1 MDNFAQ
7 VSPTRRMKTA
17 SKAAAL
23 VLGAAV
29 ATAVVAGAARPAAA
43 ASAPAGATLWVAKG
57 AGCSDTAAA
66 TRTSPLCTLARAVA
80 LAQPGDTV
88 MVRAGAYAET
98 LAPRRSGSASAP
110 IRFTAAEAG
119 VSVGAGRTAG
129 INLQGVHDLRFSG
142 LTVSGASKQ
151 GVWVSGVARVTFSG
165 LAVKANQG
173 PGFQLKSTSDVS
185 VEHSVVLA
193 NKGVGIMEL
202 GGVVGGRYLSN
213 TIDGNGH
220 DGQPFNGDGMIL
232 NGSGAVVRGNVITDN
247 GDNSL
252 YEHGIYASKAATGYL
267 VEANTF
273 SRNSATGVKAQG
285 SGTVRANSFGASR
298 YGMWVDSSSRTGVA
312 VTGNRF
318 NGPFTLTA
326 IGTGAGARVKLT
338 ANKLGGGVR

>member
-1 MDNFAQ
+1 MR
-7 VSPTRRMKTA
+7 TTA
-17 SKAAAL
+17 II
-23 VLGAAV
+23 VGAAV
-29 ATAVVAGAARPAAA
+29 AAAIVAGAAKPAAA
-43 ASAPAGATLWVAKG
+43 ASAPAGATIWVATG

-66 TRTSPLCTLARAVA
+66 TRTSPLCTLARAA
-80 LAQPGDTV
+80 SLAEPGDTV

-98 LAPRRSGSASAP
+98 LAPRRSGTASAP

-119 VSVGAGRTAG
+119 VSVGSGRPAG

-142 LTVSGASKQ
+142 LTVTAASKQ
-151 GVWVSGVARVTFSG
+151 GVWVSGSARVSFSG

-173 PGFQLKSTSDVS
+173 PGFQLKDTTDVS

-193 NKGVGIMEL
+193 NRGVGIMEL
-202 GGVVGGRYLSN
+202 GGVVRGRYLSN

-232 NGSGAVVRGNVITDN
+232 NGAGAIVRGNTITAN
-247 GDNSL
+247 GDDNL

-285 SGTVRANSFGASR
+285 SGTVRGNTFGASR

-312 VTGNRF
+312 ITANRF

-326 IGTGAGARVKLT
+326 VGKGAGARVKLT